1 MSHAA
6 TASRLKAAVPQ
17 FTVPDL
23 LSTTE
28 YYRDVLGFRI
38 AGYYGSP
45 PVFGIVSRDEVQVF
59 FNRSDGS
66 EFRTG
71 KARGAGWTPW
81 PWSCA
86 RGAPTSWRARS
97 SGITS
102 STSSSSGIATDSCSP
117 SGRIPVDKSRR
128 LAPQWIAIGIA
139 IGAGIGVATNNIA
152 IWVGIGVALGV
163 AMGLTFARRK

>member
-23 LSTTE
+23 LATTE

-71 KARGAGWTPW
+71 KARGAYDAYFHLTGVD
-81 PWSCA
+81 A
-86 RGAPTSWRARS
+86 LAAELRERGADVLEGPLVRDYEQRELVIRDCNGLVLAFGEDTS
-97 SGITS
+97 G
-102 STSSSSGIATDSCSP
+102 
-117 SGRIPVDKSRR
+117 
-128 LAPQWIAIGIA
+128 
-139 IGAGIGVATNNIA
+139 
-152 IWVGIGVALGV
+152 
-163 AMGLTFARRK
+163 